1 MKKNKKALRTKKYRL
16 MPGDGSFIA
25 RITDSVLKGREV
37 NLRQAK
43 RLNAIKGDDI
53 YSLFNSAYK
62 IRKKFRGKKVELCAI
77 TNARS
82 GACAE
87 NCAFCAQS
95 SWNKTAVKVYPL
107 LSENELFKRAKQAQK
122 TGAGYFCIVTSGRRI
137 QKKSDF
143 LKICKAISKIRSK
156 LKLNVDASL
165 GELSLDEAR
174 ALKDAG
180 LFRYNH
186 NLETAASLY
195 PEVCTTHTY
204 SDRIRT
210 IENVKQAGL
219 ELCCGGIFGMGESWA
234 QRLDL
239 AFALKKF
246 NPECIP
252 VNFLNP
258 VAGTRLGRKKPLS
271 PLEFLKITAILRF
284 IFPRQEIKICGGR
297 ETNLRSLQPLMFLAG
312 ADSMIIGDYLTT
324 KGNPPQDD
332 LKMIQD
338 LGLSTN

>member
-1 MKKNKKALRTKKYRL
+1 MKPETQKPGNLDNASLNK
-16 MPGDGSFIA
+16 
-25 RITDSVLKGREV
+25 ITDEVLSGKSITLEQINKLKELREE
-37 NLRQAK
+37 
-43 RLNAIKGDDI
+43 DI
-53 YSLFNSAYK
+53 YSLFNAAYA

-82 GACAE
+82 GACSE

-95 SWNKTAVKVYPL
+95 SWNKTKVKVYPL
-107 LSENELFKRAKQAQK
+107 LSEDELFKNAERAQK

-137 QKKSDF
+137 QEKKDF
-143 LKICKAISKIRSK
+143 RKICKAVSKISSK

-165 GELSLDEAR
+165 GELSLEEAK
-174 ALKDAG
+174 ALKSSG
-180 LFRYNH
+180 LFRYNN
-186 NLETAASLY
+186 NLETAQSLY

-204 SDRIRT
+204 ADRIRT

-219 ELCCGGIFGMGESWA
+219 ELCCGGIFGMGESWP
-234 QRLDL
+234 QRLEMY
-239 AFALKKF
+239 FALKKL
-246 NPECIP
+246 NPECVP

-338 LGLSTN
+338 LGLTVNEN

>member
-1 MKKNKKALRTKKYRL
+1 
-16 MPGDGSFIA
+16 MPEDDGFIE
-25 RITDSVLKGREV
+25 RIADSVLEGKAV

-43 RLNAIKGDDI
+43 RLSAIKGDNI
-53 YSLFNSAYK
+53 YSFFNSAYK

-77 TNARS
+77 ANARS
-82 GACAE
+82 GACSE

-95 SWNKTAVKVYPL
+95 SWHRTEVKVYPL
-107 LSENELFKRAKQAQK
+107 LSEEKLFKRAEGAQK

-137 QKKSDF
+137 QEKKDF
-143 LKICKAISKIRSK
+143 LKICKAVSKIRSQ

-165 GELSLDEAR
+165 GELSLEEAK

-186 NLETAASLY
+186 NLETARSLY

-204 SDRIRT
+204 ADRLKT
-210 IENVKQAGL
+210 IENVKKAGL
-219 ELCCGGIFGMGESWA
+219 ELCSGGIFGMGESLN
-234 QRLDL
+234 QRLEL
-239 AFALKKF
+239 AFALREF

-252 VNFLNP
+252 INFLNP
-258 VAGTRLGRKKPLS
+258 IPGTRLSKQNPLS
-271 PLEFLKITAILRF
+271 ALEFLKIIAILRF
-284 IFPRQEIKICGGR
+284 LFPKQEIKVCGGR
-297 ETNLRSLQPLMFLAG
+297 EANLRSLQPLMFLAG

-338 LGLSTN
+338 LGLSAH

>member
-1 MKKNKKALRTKKYRL
+1 MKLKNRRTEEPKNIFLNK
-16 MPGDGSFIA
+16 
-25 RITDSVLKGREV
+25 ITEETLSGKTITLEQANQLKEF
-37 NLRQAK
+37 K
-43 RLNAIKGDDI
+43 EDDV
-53 YSLFNSAYK
+53 YSLFNAADK
-62 IRKKFRGKKVELCAI
+62 IRGKFRGRKVELCAI

-82 GACAE
+82 GACTE
-87 NCAFCAQS
+87 DCAFCAQS
-95 SWNKTAVKVYPL
+95 AWNKTKVKVYPL
-107 LSENELFKRAKQAQK
+107 LEEKEIFKRAQTAQRS
-122 TGAGYFCIVTSGRRI
+122 GAGYFCIVTSGRRVGE
-137 QKKSDF
+137 KKDF
-143 LKICKAISKIRSK
+143 SRICRVISRIRSR

-165 GELSLDEAR
+165 GELTLEEAK
-174 ALKDAG
+174 ALKQAG

-186 NLETAASLY
+186 NLETARSLY
-195 PEVCTTHTY
+195 PKVCGSHTY
-204 SDRIRT
+204 ADRIRT
-210 IENVKQAGL
+210 IENVRQAGL

-234 QRLDL
+234 QRLEL
-239 AFALKKF
+239 AFSLRKF
-246 NPECIP
+246 NPECVP

-258 VAGTRLGRKKPLS
+258 IPGTKFGGQNPLS

-324 KGNPPQDD
+324 KGNSSQDD

>member
-1 MKKNKKALRTKKYRL
+1 MKNTALN
-16 MPGDGSFIA
+16 
-25 RITDSVLKGREV
+25 RITDEVLSGKGVTLEQANQLQEV
-37 NLRQAK
+37 K
-43 RLNAIKGDDI
+43 ETDV
-53 YSLFNSAYK
+53 YSLFNAAYK
-62 IRKKFRGKKVELCAI
+62 IRGKFRGKKVELCAI

-82 GACAE
+82 GACSE

-95 SWNKTAVKVYPL
+95 SWSKTKVKVYPL
-107 LSENELFKRAKQAQK
+107 LEDKEIFKRAQSAQGS
-122 TGAGYFCIVTSGRRI
+122 GAGYFCIVTSGRRI
-137 QKKSDF
+137 REKKDF
-143 LKICKAISKIRSK
+143 LKVCRMIAKIRSK

-165 GELSLDEAR
+165 GELTLDEAKS
-174 ALKDAG
+174 LKQAG

-186 NLETAASLY
+186 NLETAQSLY

-210 IENVKQAGL
+210 IENVRQAGL

-234 QRLDL
+234 QRFEL
-239 AFALKKF
+239 AFALKRF

-258 VAGTRLGRKKPLS
+258 IAGTRLGRKKPLS
-271 PLEFLKITAILRF
+271 PLEFLKIAAILRF

-338 LGLSTN
+338 LGLFVN